1 MFSMS
6 GSLWKIRVGE
16 TTAYELTHSA
26 GYDSAPAWSPDGR
39 WIAYESRIQGQFD
52 IWLIDPEGKMNVPLI
67 DHPRSDESPTWSPDS
82 RKLAFSSTRRGQADI
97 YIVSIGGENLRRI
110 TAKAGQNTSPA
121 WAPYPR

>member
-1 MFSMS
+1 
-6 GSLWKIRVGE
+6 
-16 TTAYELTHSA
+16 
-26 GYDSAPAWSPDGR
+26 
-39 WIAYESRIQGQFD
+39 
-52 IWLIDPEGKMNVPLI
+52 MNVPLI

-97 YIVSIGGENLRRI
+97 YIVTVGGENLRRI